1 MKRMMSIMAV
11 ALTCLFFSVKVSA
24 QTADLVDVAA
34 GSKDHSTLVSAL
46 KAAGLVNDLK
56 AAGPFTVFAPTNE
69 AFNKLPAGVVES
81 LLQPENK
88 EVLTKVLKNHVVA
101 GKLDAAAVSNAI
113 KQGNGKAVF
122 NTLCGGKLTAVMEGG
137 KVKLTDEGGRS
148 SYILT
153 PDIPASNGM
162 VHVVD
167 AVVMPK

>member
-11 ALTCLFFSVKVSA
+11 ALTCLFFCAKVSA

-34 GSKDHSTLVSAL
+34 GSKDHSTLVSAV

-88 EVLTKVLKNHVVA
+88 EVLAKVLKNHVVA
-101 GKLDAAAVSNAI
+101 GKLDAAAVTDAI

-122 NTLCGGKLTAVMEGG
+122 NTLSGGKLTAVLEGG
-137 KVKLTDEGGRS
+137 RVKLTDEGGRS
-148 SYILT
+148 SYIVT